1 MEQGFVPQHLLS
13 GDPVAL
19 SDVTREA
26 IIDRLEEYR
35 KSPEAFHARWGGS
48 DKNVD
53 YHIIWEG
60 GFYPSK
66 AIVNAA
72 HYVVM
77 GDPNMKGRGYSGGLA
92 TMIPVLERHGFDYT
106 EGKVNWD
113 REEMILALEL
123 YFRSP
128 QPGKHSTAVAEVS
141 DLLRKRAVQ
150 LGRIIPPRFRNG
162 DGVYLKMMNFRR
174 YDAAQ
179 IAKGNKGM
187 DRGARLEEAVW
198 SEWSG
203 KKNQLKDAA
212 AAIRLSIESG
222 IEVGEAFSDDLDA
235 DLAAEGGFEYRQHR
249 RYERNPQNVR
259 RKKAAV
265 RNAGLPLECEAC
277 GFDFEKAYGPRG
289 ADYIEV
295 HHKKPVHTLKE
306 GTVLKLSDLAL
317 LCSNCHRMAHRW
329 GKLMAVDEVAALR
342 KQAS

>member
-1 MEQGFVPQHLLS
+1 M
-13 GDPVAL
+13 AL
-19 SDVTREA
+19 SDVTRDA
-26 IIDRLEEYR
+26 IIDRLNEYR
-35 KSPEAFHARWGGS
+35 DDPKAFHLRWGSS

-53 YHIIWEG
+53 YHIYWEG
-60 GFYPSK
+60 EFYPSK

-77 GDPNMKGRGYSGGLA
+77 GDPNRETIRGYSGGLA

-123 YFRSP
+123 YFRTP
-128 QPGKHSTAVAEVS
+128 QPGKHSKEVAEVS
-141 DLLRKRAVQ
+141 ELLRTRAAQ
-150 LGRIIPPRFRNG
+150 LGRLVPPRFRNG

-187 DRGARLEEAVW
+187 DRGAKLEAAVW
-198 SEWSG
+198 NEWSG
-203 KKNQLKDAA
+203 DVSKLRNAA
-212 AAIRLSIESG
+212 SAIRLSIQNG

-295 HHKKPVHTLKE
+295 HHKKPVHTLQE
-306 GTVLKLSDLAL
+306 GTVLQLSDLAL

-329 GKLMAVDEVAALR
+329 GKLLSVDDVAALR
-342 KQAS
+342 KQPT